1 VIPAIDSLDGAATPR
16 RRTFNGL
23 VWHVVGL
30 IAAALVTWLALR
42 GYQDPALMLELANL
56 RLC

>member
-1 VIPAIDSLDGAATPR
+1 MIPASDPHDGAAIPR
-16 RRTFNGL
+16 RRVLSRL